1 MAQLKIITKSAKNG
15 PYPKKYRDDDAIRAV
30 VAYIFNWDK
39 TYGRVGGWSVSTAD
53 VATVAGEMNL
63 VSALWNQRQ
72 GVRLRHWIITFS
84 RQELDWL
91 EEQLHRPAADVVEEL
106 GWSCSYYYAAR
117 HQVVFGV
124 HCDDALYHLHFAM
137 NTVSY
142 QDGKKYS
149 GTKADLYQYTR
160 YLKGVLNQYG
170 LNLYRVTDQAEAKQF
185 YYQ

>member
-1 MAQLKIITKSAKNG
+1 MGCEPDQWAK
-15 PYPKKYRDDDAIRAV
+15 
-30 VAYIFNWDK
+30 
-39 TYGRVGGWSVSTAD
+39 
-53 VATVAGEMNL
+53 
-63 VSALWNQRQ
+63 
-72 GVRLRHWIITFS
+72 
-84 RQELDWL
+84 DWL